1 MKFAILASIAA
12 VSLSNAQLMG
22 DDEEVPKPDPVEAG
36 DDCSEE
42 GNGPYF
48 CQTTATSCVSWTDS
62 GDASEY
68 STCQDCTE
76 GEAREVLDSLGEP
89 AFFMCPDD
97 DEPEEESAKSLVLG
111 GAALISAIAMMA

>member
-1 MKFAILASIAA
+1 MKFAVLASVAA
-12 VSLSNAQLMG
+12 VANAQLMG

-62 GDASEY
+62 GDGAEY

-76 GEAREVLDSLGEP
+76 GAAREVLDSLGEP

-111 GAALISAIAMMA
+111 GAALIASIAMMA